1 MKIFQITL
9 RATSD
14 FHTAGGSQGSTV
26 DYLRDTSGLSYVP
39 GSHIKGI
46 MRTEAERIVRSIY
59 GIECWITGD
68 VNKKDADSE
77 NNKRE
82 IVTCPELKNGG
93 YACDVCPLFGAPN
106 NDGGNGY
113 TEGKIRVMDFKA
125 DRKSNGFRMHV
136 SINRDRLSKNDGG
149 LFRTKVVSSGT
160 RFIGYIITKD
170 LNDSEMRLLKASIHS
185 MCHYG
190 IGGERSRGLGSF
202 ELDGDIMEISSE
214 EFAQGGAIQ

>member
-9 RATSD
+9 RATTD

-26 DYLRDTSGLSYVP
+26 DYLRDTSGLPYIP

-46 MRTEAERIVRSIY
+46 MRTEAERIVRSVYDIK
-59 GIECWITGD
+59 CWITGD
-68 VNKKDADSE
+68 VDKMDADSE
-77 NNKRE
+77 KNKRE
-82 IVTCPELKNGG
+82 VVTCSESKNGK

-113 TEGKIRVMDFKA
+113 IEGKIRVMDFRA
-125 DRKSNGFRMHV
+125 DRENNGFRMHV
-136 SINRDRLSKNDGG
+136 SIDRDKLSKNDGG

-160 RFIGYIITKD
+160 RFTGHIITKD
-170 LNDSEMRLLKASIHS
+170 LSESEMRLLKASIHS

-202 ELDGDIMEISSE
+202 ELDGDIMEISPE
-214 EFAQGGAIQ
+214 DLAKGGVL